1 MSTEDRK
8 RIDAE
13 KVRQYWEERAR
24 EFAGN
29 PDATTNDVYLREL
42 EARTLVEQL
51 QALDLPDGAEVLDVG
66 CGNGYTLLIIA
77 EHFEKLRFVGM
88 DYSAAMIESAATLL
102 AGRPNLKNRVSFM
115 VGDVTRLN
123 EFIGDRLFDCIMS
136 DRCLINLA
144 SFEVQSEA
152 IGSLSKHLKA
162 GGHFV
167 AIENFMEG
175 QRELNEARA
184 ALGLPEI
191 PVRWHN
197 IFFNEDEF
205 VEVCQKHFTDV
216 RIHEFASSYYFATR
230 VIYSG
235 MCRMQGVEPDYR
247 HEIHQ
252 LAVKLP
258 VSGRFCPIRMAVMKL
273 K

>member
-1 MSTEDRK
+1 MSTETKKHLDT
-8 RIDAE
+8 E
-13 KVRQYWEERAR
+13 KVKQYWEERAK

-42 EARTLVEQL
+42 EAHTLIDQIA
-51 QALDLPDGAEVLDVG
+51 ALHLPDGSEVLDVG

-77 EHFEKLRFVGM
+77 EYFQNLRFTGV
-88 DYSAAMIESAATLL
+88 DYSDAMIDSANALL
-102 AGRPNLKNRVSFM
+102 GAKEHMQGRVSFM
-115 VGDVTRLN
+115 TGDVTRL
-123 EFIGDRLFDCIMS
+123 ELSIEERHFDCIMS

-144 SFEVQSEA
+144 SFDVQAEA
-152 IGSLSKHLKA
+152 IGALSKHLKK
-162 GGHFV
+162 GGHFI

-184 ALGLPEI
+184 ALDLPEI

-205 VEVCQKHFTDV
+205 MAVCRKYFEDV

-235 MCRMQGVEPDYR
+235 MCKMQGIEPDYR